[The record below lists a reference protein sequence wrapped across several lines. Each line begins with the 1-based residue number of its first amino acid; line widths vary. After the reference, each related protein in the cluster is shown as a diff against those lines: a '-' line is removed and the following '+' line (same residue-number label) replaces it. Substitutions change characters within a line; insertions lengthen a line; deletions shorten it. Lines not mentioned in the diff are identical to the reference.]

1 MKSTF
6 RLMGIAD
13 IITLING
20 LLGVA
25 ALMFIIL
32 AVEKLQNPYFADGV
46 NTNYIWGAMTCIML
60 SVIGDI
66 IDGPIARRYS
76 KRKLLGGTLDVM
88 SDCIS
93 FCVAP
98 ALLMFVMFGRWG
110 EASPEWTIS
119 LGIAAAWIIV
129 TGMLRLARF
138 QYEEASD
145 KVYFHGLASPGNAMV
160 LITAAALIW
169 LQPATGFGPDVSTD
183 CIFCFEPSNSS
194 VEKPYFDF
202 IILPVMF
209 ISGGLMIADRK
220 LPKNKHGLPMKI
232 SAIQG
237 LAILFGTLLSW
248 VHATDSGIDLG
259 DTKPQFLLY
268 SISAIL
274 LIFYIITGP
283 KQSELQERQQLTE
296 SE

>member
-20 LLGVA
+20 LLGVS

-110 EASPEWTIS
+110 EASPAWTIS

-160 LITAAALIW
+160 LITVAALIS

-248 VHATDSGIDLG
+248 VHATESGIDLG
-259 DTKPQFLLY
+259 NTKPQFLLY

-283 KQSELQERQQLTE
+283 RQSELQERQQLTE

>member
-1 MKSTF
+1 
-6 RLMGIAD
+6 MGIAD
-13 IITLING
+13 FITLANG

-25 ALMFIIL
+25 AILFIVL
-32 AVEKLQNPYFADGV
+32 AVEELQNPYFADGV
-46 NTNYIWGAMTCIML
+46 NTNYIWGAMTCILL
-60 SVIGDI
+60 SVFGDI

-98 ALLMFVMFGRWG
+98 ALLIFVMFGRWG
-110 EASPEWTIS
+110 EASPAWSIS
-119 LGIAAAWIIV
+119 LGIAACWVIV

-145 KVYFHGLASPGNAMV
+145 KIYFHGLASPGNAMV
-160 LITAAALIW
+160 LITVAAMIW
-169 LQPATGFGPDVSTD
+169 LQPATGFGPDVSTE

-202 IILPVMF
+202 IILPIMF

-220 LPKNKHGLPMKI
+220 LPKNKTGLPMKVSGI
-232 SAIQG
+232 QMFSIFSA
-237 LAILFGTLLSW
+237 TVLSW
-248 VHATDSGIDLG
+248 IHATEYGIDLG
-259 DTKPQFLLY
+259 DTRPQFALY

-274 LIFYIITGP
+274 LTYYVVTGP
-283 KQSELQERQQLTE
+283 KQSVLQEQQLTE

>member
-1 MKSTF
+1 
-6 RLMGIAD
+6 
-13 IITLING
+13 
-20 LLGVA
+20 
-25 ALMFIIL
+25 
-32 AVEKLQNPYFADGV
+32 
-46 NTNYIWGAMTCIML
+46 ML
-60 SVIGDI
+60 SVFGDI

-98 ALLMFVMFGRWG
+98 ALLIFVMFGRWG
-110 EASPEWTIS
+110 EASPAWTIS
-119 LGIAAAWIIV
+119 LGIAACWVIV

-145 KVYFHGLASPGNAMV
+145 KIYFHGLASPGNAMV
-160 LITAAALIW
+160 LITVAAMIW
-169 LQPATGFGPDVSTD
+169 LQPATGFGPDVSTE

-202 IILPVMF
+202 IILPIMF

-220 LPKNKHGLPMKI
+220 LPKNKTGLPMKVSGI
-232 SAIQG
+232 QMFSIFSA
-237 LAILFGTLLSW
+237 TVLSW
-248 VHATDSGIDLG
+248 IHATEYGIDLG
-259 DTKPQFLLY
+259 DTRPQFALY

-274 LIFYIITGP
+274 LTYYVVTGP
-283 KQSELQERQQLTE
+283 KQSVLQEQQLTE

>member
-1 MKSTF
+1 
-6 RLMGIAD
+6 MGIAD
-13 IITLING
+13 FITLANG

-32 AVEKLQNPYFADGV
+32 AVEELQNPYFSDGV
-46 NTNYIWGAMTCIML
+46 RTNYIWAAMMCILL

-110 EASPEWTIS
+110 EAAPIWTIS
-119 LGIAAAWIIV
+119 LAIAAGWVIV

-145 KVYFHGLASPGNAMV
+145 KVYFHGLASPANAMV

-169 LQPATGFGPDVSTD
+169 LQPSTGFGPDVTSGSFFDFPAGRGTESL
-183 CIFCFEPSNSS
+183 I
-194 VEKPYFDF
+194 EKPYFDF
-202 IILPVMF
+202 LILPVMI

-220 LPKNKHGLPMKI
+220 LPKNKGGLPLKI

-237 LAILFGTLLSW
+237 MAILLGTILSLIYTTEFG
-248 VHATDSGIDLG
+248 VDLEN
-259 DTKPQFLLY
+259 TKPQFLLY

-274 LIFYIITGP
+274 LIVYIVTGP

>member
-1 MKSTF
+1 
-6 RLMGIAD
+6 MGIAD
-13 IITLING
+13 FITLANG

-25 ALMFIIL
+25 AILFIVL
-32 AVEKLQNPYFADGV
+32 AVEELQNPYFADGV
-46 NTNYIWGAMTCIML
+46 NTNYIWGAMTCILL
-60 SVIGDI
+60 SVFGDI

-98 ALLMFVMFGRWG
+98 ALLIFVMFGRWG
-110 EASPEWTIS
+110 EASPAWTIS
-119 LGIAAAWIIV
+119 LGIAACWVIV

-145 KVYFHGLASPGNAMV
+145 KIYFHGLASPGNAMV
-160 LITAAALIW
+160 LITVAAMIW
-169 LQPATGFGPDVSTD
+169 LQPATGFGPDVSTE

-202 IILPVMF
+202 IILPIMF

-220 LPKNKHGLPMKI
+220 LPKNKTGLPMKVSGI
-232 SAIQG
+232 QMFSIFSA
-237 LAILFGTLLSW
+237 TVLSW
-248 VHATDSGIDLG
+248 IHATEYGIDLG
-259 DTKPQFLLY
+259 DTRPQFALY

-274 LIFYIITGP
+274 LTYYVVTGP
-283 KQSELQERQQLTE
+283 KQSVLQEQQLTE

>member
-1 MKSTF
+1 
-6 RLMGIAD
+6 MGIAD
-13 IITLING
+13 FITLANG

-25 ALMFIIL
+25 AILFIVL
-32 AVEKLQNPYFADGV
+32 AVEELQNPYFADGV
-46 NTNYIWGAMTCIML
+46 NTNYIWGAMTCILL
-60 SVIGDI
+60 SVFGDI

-98 ALLMFVMFGRWG
+98 ALLIFVMFGRWG
-110 EASPEWTIS
+110 EASPAWTIS
-119 LGIAAAWIIV
+119 LGIAACWVIV

-145 KVYFHGLASPGNAMV
+145 KIYFHGLASPGNAMV
-160 LITAAALIW
+160 LITVAAMIW
-169 LQPATGFGPDVSTD
+169 LQPATGFGPDVSTE

-202 IILPVMF
+202 IILPIMF

-220 LPKNKHGLPMKI
+220 LPKNKTGLPMKVSGI
-232 SAIQG
+232 QMFSIFSA
-237 LAILFGTLLSW
+237 TVLSW
-248 VHATDSGIDLG
+248 IHATEYGIDLG
-259 DTKPQFLLY
+259 DTRPQFALY
-268 SISAIL
+268 SISEIL
-274 LIFYIITGP
+274 LTYYVVTGP
-283 KQSELQERQQLTE
+283 KQSVLQEQQLTE